1 MSRVKTHLQ
10 HQGYRGLRTEL
21 KSSLEANVGFST
33 DVAAGVSWRWG
44 RINSPWWSYNPHQAE
59 YINLGAPTASSG
71 ALGGGRE
78 FYVWAGASLKYRF
91 YNAILQ
97 GQFRNSEVTFKRSE
111 LEPVIA
117 EAWIGVTRE
126 FKGGYS
132 ASLFLRGRSKEIRS
146 LTRNTPVWG
155 GIIFSR
161 AY

>member
-1 MSRVKTHLQ
+1 M
-10 HQGYRGLRTEL
+10 
-21 KSSLEANVGFST
+21 
-33 DVAAGVSWRWG
+33 AAGVSWRWG
-44 RINSPWWSYNPHQAE
+44 RINTPWWSYNPHQAE
-59 YINLGAPTASSG
+59 YINLGAPTASSSG
-71 ALGGGRE
+71 LGGKRE

-97 GQFRNSEVTFKRSE
+97 GQFRNSEVTFERSE
-111 LEPVIA
+111 LEPIIA

-146 LTRNTPVWG
+146 LIGNTPAWG